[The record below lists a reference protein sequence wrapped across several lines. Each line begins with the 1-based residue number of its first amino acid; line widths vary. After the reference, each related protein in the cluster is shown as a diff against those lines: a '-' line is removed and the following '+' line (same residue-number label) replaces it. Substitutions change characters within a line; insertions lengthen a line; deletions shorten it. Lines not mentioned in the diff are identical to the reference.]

1 MYGLTPYGLTPNGA
15 FYRKAVSQ
23 GQASQNYQ
31 ITVPAAQHAAIA
43 SQVSVAVRSALAVDS
58 LFQSAALQTVV
69 VNQVSS
75 IAVDEGSQS
84 ANQTIPAIRATS
96 LVVIPDASGGAVAQ
110 TVSIG
115 LSSPNSQPVVVQ
127 SFIQQSIQ
135 NTVSV
140 ILVQASTVEPASQLY
155 EASALNIIS
164 LQNTQIASAIQLSL
178 MGQVSVLVR
187 NDPTLIVA
195 PVDINPRHILIS
207 HSTERL
213 RINRTSE
220 IYSTKLTTLR
230 YQLTRG

>member
-58 LFQSAALQTVV
+58 VLQPVALQAVV
-69 VNQVSS
+69 VNQVSTV
-75 IAVDEGSQS
+75 AVDEGSQS
-84 ANQTIPAIRATS
+84 ANQATPAIHATS
-96 LVVIPDASGGAVAQ
+96 LVVVPGASGGALAQ

-127 SFIQQSIQ
+127 SLMQQSIQ

-140 ILVQASTVEPASQLY
+140 ILVQASTVEPASQFY
-155 EASALNIIS
+155 EASALNITS
-164 LQNTQIASAIQLSL
+164 LQSAQIASAIQLSL
-178 MGQVSVLVR
+178 MGQVNVSVR
-187 NDPTLIVA
+187 NDPTLVVA
-195 PVDINPRHILIS
+195 PVDINPRHISIS

-220 IYSTKLTTLR
+220 IYTTKLTTLR